1 MYTKIALREWFD
13 VTSTMGAVTH
23 NIAGETSRIGD
34 YRQVVGVSRAAD
46 GGVVPIS

>member
-1 MYTKIALREWFD
+1 M
-13 VTSTMGAVTH
+13 
-23 NIAGETSRIGD
+23 SRIGD